1 METRKT
7 ETESEHFDQ
16 VQSMQVIREM
26 IDISR
31 RKLQNDGILFM
42 VWGWALFIRP

>member
-1 METRKT
+1 METH
-7 ETESEHFDQ
+7 ESETGSENFDQ
-16 VQSMQVIREM
+16 AQSLQVIREM

-42 VWGWALFIRP
+42 VWGWALF